1 MIPWVSTGFTHA
13 GSPGGKLSGTN
24 AAQIWQCPKC
34 GRKYESPVELISY
47 GHKCGTPLTFKAMKL
62 VSTVSQK
69 IVEEDE

>member
-1 MIPWVSTGFTHA
+1 M
-13 GSPGGKLSGTN
+13 SGTN

-34 GRKYESPVELISY
+34 GRKYESPVKLISY